1 MNQEK
6 MQQPQLPI
14 DIGAKFT
21 GMSNLP
27 FGTPAEFM
35 QVPTRSTGPVIPVP
49 ISRSHS
55 VPVSQVFQRSR
66 QLVTSSSAKKVEQ
79 NKKAKRTRWSKEE
92 DVKLRRYFAMA
103 TLPKGIEKEFP
114 GRKRTSIVNRFS
126 KLKKGVWS
134 NMTRVDKKTSSLY
147 EPKTKRVRDDLDE
160 TIDDDS
166 NRMAKTARFGR
177 NPEMFFTKA
186 PIKSYVDVL
195 AEKDLEIAKLAKLT
209 KMLKTVTKKCN
220 QNYKA
225 YMTIKNE
232 NDKLK
237 SRMGLIHK
245 LSSVGSV

>member
-66 QLVTSSSAKKVEQ
+66 QLITSSSAKKAEQ
-79 NKKAKRTRWSKEE
+79 KKQTKRIRWSKEE
-92 DVKLRRYFAMA
+92 DVKLRRYLAIA
-103 TLPKGIEKEFP
+103 TLPNGIEKEFP

-126 KLKKGVWS
+126 KLKKSVWS
-134 NMTRVDKKTSSLY
+134 KITRVDKKTSSLY
-147 EPKTKRVRDDLDE
+147 EPKTKRIRDDLDE

-186 PIKSYVDVL
+186 QTKSYVDVL
-195 AEKDLEIAKLAKLT
+195 AEKDLKIAKLT
-209 KMLKTVTKKCN
+209 KALKETVNKCN
-220 QNYKA
+220 RNYNA
-225 YMTIKNE
+225 YMAVKIKNDE
-232 NDKLK
+232 LK
-237 SRMGLIHK
+237 SSMSLISK
-245 LSSVGSV
+245 LSSIGSV